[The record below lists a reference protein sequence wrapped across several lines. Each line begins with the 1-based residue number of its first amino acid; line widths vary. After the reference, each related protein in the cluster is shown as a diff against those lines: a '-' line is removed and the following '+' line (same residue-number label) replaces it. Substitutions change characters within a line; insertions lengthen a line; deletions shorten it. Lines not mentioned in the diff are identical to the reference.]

1 MKVEQAKQIASKAIE
16 QLSQA
21 LEAGHSEKL
30 REYLAAMARFYRYSL
45 HNIALIASQRPDAS
59 HIAGFQTWK
68 QLGRFVKKGAKGIL
82 ILAPVV
88 LRKEVVSDNREE
100 ETERTAIRFRAV
112 YVFDVADTDG
122 RPVPE
127 LGNAEG
133 DPCGY
138 TQRLKDFVASRSIQL
153 EYSGAIYPA
162 QGQCSPGK
170 IVLLPGQTPAEEFA
184 TLAHETGHALL
195 HGQARRSETTK
206 TVRETEAEAVAFVV
220 CEAIGLKAQN
230 SADYI
235 QLYSGDKETLAES
248 LEQVQRAS
256 AEILAA
262 ISTEPTASLA

>member
-1 MKVEQAKQIASKAIE
+1 
-16 QLSQA
+16 
-21 LEAGHSEKL
+21 
-30 REYLAAMARFYRYSL
+30 MARFHRYSL

-59 HIAGFQTWK
+59 HVAGFHTWK

-100 ETERTAIRFRAV
+100 ETERTPIRFRAV

-122 RPVPE
+122 RPLPE

-133 DPCGY
+133 DPSGY
-138 TQRLKDFVASRSIQL
+138 TQRLKDFIASRSIQL
-153 EYSGAIYPA
+153 EYSEAIYPA

-170 IVLLPGQTPAEEFA
+170 IILLPGQSAAEEFA

-220 CEAIGLKAQN
+220 CEAIGLKAEN

-235 QLYSGDKETLAES
+235 QLYSGSQDTLAES
-248 LEQVQRAS
+248 LEYVQRAS

-262 ISTEPTASLA
+262 ITPTD

>member
-30 REYLAAMARFYRYSL
+30 REYLAAMARFHRYSL
-45 HNIALIASQRPDAS
+45 HNVMLIASQRQDAT
-59 HIAGFQTWK
+59 HVAGFQTWK

-88 LRKEVVSDNREE
+88 LRKDTESNNHEE
-100 ETERTAIRFRAV
+100 ETEQTAIRFRGV
-112 YVFDVADTDG
+112 YVFDVVDTDG
-122 RPVPE
+122 RPLPE
-127 LGNAEG
+127 LGGIEG
-133 DPCGY
+133 DPSGH
-138 TQRLKDFVASRSIQL
+138 TERLKEFIASRGIQL
-153 EYSGAIYPA
+153 EYSDAIHPA
-162 QGQCSPGK
+162 QGQCSAGK
-170 IVLLPGQTPAEEFA
+170 IVLLPGQSAAEEFA

-220 CEAIGLKAQN
+220 CKAIGLKAQN

-235 QLYSGDKETLAES
+235 QLYSGDKDTLEES
-248 LEQVQRAS
+248 LEHVQQAS

-262 ISTEPTASLA
+262 ITPAD

>member
-1 MKVEQAKQIASKAIE
+1 MKVEQAKQIASKAID

-30 REYLAAMARFYRYSL
+30 REYLAAMARFHRYSL
-45 HNIALIASQRPDAS
+45 RNVMLIASQRPDAT
-59 HIAGFQTWK
+59 HVAGFQTWK

-82 ILAPVV
+82 ILAPVI
-88 LRKEVVSDNREE
+88 LRKEAESDNREE
-100 ETERTAIRFRAV
+100 ETERTAVRFRAV
-112 YVFDVADTDG
+112 YVFDFADTDG
-122 RPVPE
+122 KPLPE
-127 LGNAEG
+127 IGNAEG
-133 DPCGY
+133 DPSGY

-153 EYSGAIYPA
+153 EYSDAIYPA
-162 QGQCSPGK
+162 QGQCSPGT
-170 IVLLPGQTPAEEFA
+170 IVLLPGQSAAEEFA

-220 CEAIGLKAQN
+220 CEAIGLKAHN

-248 LEQVQRAS
+248 LEQIQQAS

-262 ISTEPTASLA
+262 IHA

>member
-30 REYLAAMARFYRYSL
+30 REYLAAMARFHRYSL
-45 HNIALIASQRPDAS
+45 HNIMLIASQRPDAT
-59 HIAGFQTWK
+59 HVAGFQTWK

-88 LRKEVVSDNREE
+88 LRKETESNNHEE

-122 RPVPE
+122 RPLPE

-133 DPCGY
+133 DPSGH
-138 TQRLKDFVASRSIQL
+138 TQRLKDFIASRGIQL
-153 EYSGAIYPA
+153 EYSDAIYPA

-170 IVLLPGQTPAEEFA
+170 DRVAPRPICRRGICYAGPRDRPCAPSRPGSTQRDDEDCPGDRSRSRCIRRLRSHRPEGPELRRLHP
-184 TLAHETGHALL
+184 TLF
-195 HGQARRSETTK
+195 RRQGDAG
-206 TVRETEAEAVAFVV
+206 RVAGTRT
-220 CEAIGLKAQN
+220 A
-230 SADYI
+230 
-235 QLYSGDKETLAES
+235 
-248 LEQVQRAS
+248 AS

-262 ISTEPTASLA
+262 ITPSD